1 MRYFKKALNIPVVI
15 LPVRGRVHDHDL
27 LAGDE
32 YAQYVP
38 MYLYEVDANG
48 NPLPAKAVLPPQS
61 VPAPTRAIEVTHV
74 SYPTR
79 PPPPPEL
86 QKAWEARRPVLNK
99 APGFSM
105 EDALA
110 RAAAETVPLP
120 SESPPASA
128 VVEAAPAVESLPVEK
143 PATMEEQVAPKRKRG
158 RPRKNPLPTA

>member
-1 MRYFKKALNIPVVI
+1 MRYFKKALNLPVVI

-48 NPLPAKAVLPPQS
+48 NPLPAKTVLPPQS
-61 VPAPTRAIEVTHV
+61 VPAPTREIEVTHV

-110 RAAAETVPLP
+110 RATAETVPLP
-120 SESPPASA
+120 SESPPVSA
-128 VVEAAPAVESLPVEK
+128 AVEAAPAVESPPAEK

-158 RPRKNPLPTA
+158 RPRKNPLPTT

>member
-1 MRYFKKALNIPVVI
+1 MRYFKKLSNIPVVI
-15 LPVRGRVHDHDL
+15 LPGRGRVHDHDL

-38 MYLYEVDANG
+38 VYLYETDANG
-48 NPLPAKAVLPPQS
+48 HPIPASTVLPPPQP
-61 VPAPTRAIEVTHV
+61 VLPAYKAPVTHV

-86 QKAWEARRPVLNK
+86 QKAWEARQPVLSK

-110 RAAAETVPLP
+110 LAAQQTVPLP
-120 SESPPASA
+120 SESPVTAA
-128 VVEAAPAVESLPVEK
+128 VEAAPAVESPPAEK
-143 PATMEEQVAPKRKRG
+143 PATMEEQVVPKRKRG
-158 RPRKNPLPTA
+158 RPRKNPLPPQG